1 MTNRFAALF
10 VSVSLAA
17 LAVPAWAQTDV
28 PADETVDSGEIVVT
42 GVARGTNRLD
52 SSVSTSSIDDS
63 VILQSAPR
71 SAAELLR
78 NIPGIRA
85 ESSGGEGNA
94 NINVRGLPVSTGG
107 AKFLQL
113 QEDGLPILEFGDII
127 FGNADIFTRVD
138 TSIGRVESI
147 RGGSAST
154 FTSNSPGASSTSSP
168 RTAPSRA
175 ARSC

>member
-1 MTNRFAALF
+1 MTIRIAALF

-17 LAVPAWAQTDV
+17 FAVPAWAQTDV

-52 SSVSTSSIDDS
+52 TSVSTSSIDDS

-94 NINVRGLPVSTGG
+94 NINVRG
-107 AKFLQL
+107 Q
-113 QEDGLPILEFGDII
+113 
-127 FGNADIFTRVD
+127 
-138 TSIGRVESI
+138 IGRAHV
-147 RGGSAST
+147 
-154 FTSNSPGASSTSSP
+154 
-168 RTAPSRA
+168 
-175 ARSC
+175 